1 MPLSPLK
8 KYDVILASKSPRR
21 QELLKKLIPKFKIQ
35 VVPIEE
41 NYPKELAKDQI
52 AKYLSELKSAAYQPT
67 KNELIIT
74 ADTIVSIGNEV
85 LGKPK
90 DSNDA
95 LEMLM
100 KLSGKSHLV
109 TTAVSIKTTEKLIT
123 FSDTTEVT
131 FYKLTS
137 QEMEQYIR
145 NCQPFD
151 KAGSYGIQ
159 EWMGYFGIKKM
170 NGDYYNVMGLPL
182 HKLYRALKKL

>member
-1 MPLSPLK
+1 MPLSPLI
-8 KYDVILASKSPRR
+8 KYDVILASNSPRR
-21 QELLKKLIPKFKIQ
+21 QELLKKLVPKFKIQ

-41 NYPKELAKDQI
+41 NYPKELAKEQI

-67 KNELIIT
+67 KNQLIIT

-100 KLSGKSHLV
+100 KLSGKTHLV
-109 TTAVSIKTTEKLIT
+109 TTAVSLKTTEKLIT

-137 QEMEQYIR
+137 QEMEQYIT

>member
-8 KYDVILASKSPRR
+8 KYDVILASNSPRR

-67 KNELIIT
+67 KNQLIIT

-90 DSNDA
+90 DYKDA
-95 LEMLM
+95 LEMLK
-100 KLSGKSHLV
+100 KLSGKTHLV
-109 TTAVSIKTTEKLIT
+109 TTAVSIKTTDKLIT

-131 FYKLTS
+131 FYKLTT
-137 QEMEQYIR
+137 QEMDQYVR
-145 NCQPFD
+145 NCQPLD

>member
-8 KYDVILASKSPRR
+8 KYDVILASNSPRR

-67 KNELIIT
+67 KNQLIIT

>member
-8 KYDVILASKSPRR
+8 KYDVILASNSPRR

-41 NYPKELAKDQI
+41 NYPKELDKEQI

-67 KNELIIT
+67 KNQLIIT

-100 KLSGKSHLV
+100 KLSGKTHLV

-137 QEMEQYIR
+137 QEMEQYIT
-145 NCQPFD
+145 NCQPYD

>member
-8 KYDVILASKSPRR
+8 KYDVILASNSPRR

-41 NYPKELAKDQI
+41 NYPKELAKEQI

-67 KNELIIT
+67 KNQLIIT

-100 KLSGKSHLV
+100 KLSGKTHWV

-137 QEMEQYIR
+137 QEMEQYII

>member
-8 KYDVILASKSPRR
+8 KYDVILASNSPRR
-21 QELLKKLIPKFKIQ
+21 QELLKKLVPKFKIQ

-41 NYPKELAKDQI
+41 NYPKELAKEQI

-67 KNELIIT
+67 KNQLIIT

-100 KLSGKSHLV
+100 KLSGKTHLV

-137 QEMEQYIR
+137 QEMEQYIT
-145 NCQPFD
+145 NCQPYD

>member
-8 KYDVILASKSPRR
+8 KYDVILASNSPRR

-41 NYPKELAKDQI
+41 NYPKELAKEQI

-67 KNELIIT
+67 KNQLIIT

-137 QEMEQYIR
+137 QEMEQYII

>member
-8 KYDVILASKSPRR
+8 KYDVILASNSPRR
-21 QELLKKLIPKFKIQ
+21 QELLKKLVPKFKIQ
-35 VVPIEE
+35 IVPIEE

-52 AKYLSELKSAAYQPT
+52 AKYLSELKSAAYQPK

-95 LEMLM
+95 LEMLV

-137 QEMEQYIR
+137 QEMEQYIT

>member
-8 KYDVILASKSPRR
+8 KYDVILASNSPRR
-21 QELLKKLIPKFKIQ
+21 QALLKKLVPKFKIQ

-41 NYPKELAKDQI
+41 NYPKELAKEQI

-67 KNELIIT
+67 KNQLIIT

-90 DSNDA
+90 DFNDA

-100 KLSGKSHLV
+100 KLSGKTHLV

-137 QEMEQYIR
+137 QEMEQYIT

>member
-8 KYDVILASKSPRR
+8 KYDVILASNSPRR

-67 KNELIIT
+67 KNQLIIT

-100 KLSGKSHLV
+100 KLSGKTHLV

-137 QEMEQYIR
+137 QEMEQYIT

>member
-8 KYDVILASKSPRR
+8 KYDVILASNSPRR

-52 AKYLSELKSAAYQPT
+52 AKYLSEVKSAAYQPT
-67 KNELIIT
+67 KNQLIIT

-95 LEMLM
+95 LKMLM

-131 FYKLTS
+131 FYKLTT
-137 QEMEQYIR
+137 QEMDQYVR

-170 NGDYYNVMGLPL
+170 NGDYFNVMGLPL

>member
-8 KYDVILASKSPRR
+8 KYDVILASNSPRR

-41 NYPKELAKDQI
+41 NYPKELDKEQI

-131 FYKLTS
+131 FYKLTT
-137 QEMEQYIR
+137 QEMDQYVR

>member
-8 KYDVILASKSPRR
+8 KYDVILASNSPRR

-109 TTAVSIKTTEKLIT
+109 TTAVSIKTIEKLIT

-131 FYKLTS
+131 FYKLTT
-137 QEMEQYIR
+137 QEMDQYVR

>member
-8 KYDVILASKSPRR
+8 KYDVILASNSPRR
-21 QELLKKLIPKFKIQ
+21 QELLKKLVPKFKIQ

-41 NYPKELAKDQI
+41 NYPKELAKEQI

-67 KNELIIT
+67 KNQLIIT

-95 LEMLM
+95 LEMLI
-100 KLSGKSHLV
+100 KLSGRTHRV

-137 QEMEQYIR
+137 QEMEQYIT

>member
-8 KYDVILASKSPRR
+8 KYDVILASNSPRR

-67 KNELIIT
+67 KNQLIIT

-90 DSNDA
+90 DYNDA

>member
-1 MPLSPLK
+1 MPLGPLK
-8 KYDVILASKSPRR
+8 KYDVILASNSPRR

-41 NYPKELAKDQI
+41 NYPKELAKEQI

-67 KNELIIT
+67 KNQLIIT

-90 DSNDA
+90 DSNNA

-100 KLSGKSHLV
+100 KLSGKTHLV

-137 QEMEQYIR
+137 QEMEQYII

>member
-8 KYDVILASKSPRR
+8 KYDVILASNSPRR

-100 KLSGKSHLV
+100 KLSGKSHRV

>member
-8 KYDVILASKSPRR
+8 KYDVILASNSPRR

-41 NYPKELAKDQI
+41 NYPKELAKEQI

-67 KNELIIT
+67 KNQLIIT

>member
-8 KYDVILASKSPRR
+8 KYDVILASNSPRR

-109 TTAVSIKTTEKLIT
+109 TTAVSIKTIEKLIT

-131 FYKLTS
+131 FYKLTL
-137 QEMEQYIR
+137 QEMKQYIR

-159 EWMGYFGIKKM
+159 EWMGYFGIKKI
-170 NGDYYNVMGLPL
+170 NGDYFNVMGLPL

>member
-1 MPLSPLK
+1 MPLSPLI
-8 KYDVILASKSPRR
+8 KYDVILASNSPRR
-21 QELLKKLIPKFKIQ
+21 QELLKKLVPKFKIQ

-41 NYPKELAKDQI
+41 NYPKELAKEQI

-67 KNELIIT
+67 KNQLIIT

-90 DSNDA
+90 DFNDA

-100 KLSGKSHLV
+100 KLSGKTHLV
-109 TTAVSIKTTEKLIT
+109 TTAVSLKTTEKLIT
-123 FSDTTEVT
+123 FSDTTDVT

-137 QEMEQYIR
+137 QEMEQYIT

>member
-1 MPLSPLK
+1 MPISLLK
-8 KYDVILASKSPRR
+8 KYDVILASNSPRR
-21 QELLKKLIPKFKIQ
+21 QELLKKLVPKFKIQ

-41 NYPKELAKDQI
+41 NYPKELAKEQI

-67 KNELIIT
+67 KNQLIIT

-109 TTAVSIKTTEKLIT
+109 TTAVSLKTTEKLIT

-137 QEMEQYIR
+137 QEMEQYIT

-182 HKLYRALKKL
+182 HKLYRTLKKL

>member
-8 KYDVILASKSPRR
+8 KYDVILASNSPRR
-21 QELLKKLIPKFKIQ
+21 QELLKKLVPKFKIQ

-41 NYPKELAKDQI
+41 NYPKELAKEQI

-67 KNELIIT
+67 KNQLIIT

-131 FYKLTS
+131 FYKLTT
-137 QEMEQYIR
+137 QEMDQYVR

>member
-8 KYDVILASKSPRR
+8 KYDVILASNSPRR

-41 NYPKELAKDQI
+41 NYPKELAKEQI

-67 KNELIIT
+67 KNQLIIT

-109 TTAVSIKTTEKLIT
+109 TTAVSLKTTEKLIT

-137 QEMEQYIR
+137 QEMEQYII

>member
-8 KYDVILASKSPRR
+8 KYDVILASNSPRR

-41 NYPKELAKDQI
+41 NYPKELAKEQI

-67 KNELIIT
+67 KNQLIIT

-137 QEMEQYIR
+137 QEMDQYIR

>member
-8 KYDVILASKSPRR
+8 KYDVILASNSPRR

-131 FYKLTS
+131 FYKLTT
-137 QEMEQYIR
+137 QEMDQYVR

>member
-8 KYDVILASKSPRR
+8 KYDVILASNSPRR

-100 KLSGKSHLV
+100 KLSGKTHLV

>member
-8 KYDVILASKSPRR
+8 KYDVILASNSPRR

-131 FYKLTS
+131 FYKLTT
-137 QEMEQYIR
+137 QEMDQYVR

-159 EWMGYFGIKKM
+159 EWMGYFGIKKI
-170 NGDYYNVMGLPL
+170 NGDYFNVMGLPL

>member
-8 KYDVILASKSPRR
+8 KYDVILASNSPRR
-21 QELLKKLIPKFKIQ
+21 QELLKKLVPKFKIQ

-41 NYPKELAKDQI
+41 NYPKELAKEQI

-67 KNELIIT
+67 KNQLIIT

-95 LEMLM
+95 LKMLV

-137 QEMEQYIR
+137 QEMEQYIL

-182 HKLYRALKKL
+182 HKLYRTLKKL